1 MSFNSDRFV
10 FWLCCGATTCV
21 AISANLPPV
30 FFTTFSEAFG
40 GAAGLT
46 DEQIGRIPAVVFGG
60 FVAGI
65 AIASPIA
72 DAWGA
77 RAFVISGL
85 LSLCVGLSLLGFASS
100 YAVLLASAFLLGL
113 GAGLQ
118 EVVLSPVVAA
128 LQPHRRAT
136 LLNWMHASFSL
147 GGVATVVIGSASLH
161 LQVPWRVTTFAFVSV
176 PVLVIIGFALVR
188 RLPLLHE
195 EAAHEPLRRMV
206 FHPFLWVA
214 VALIALGG
222 GTELGVG
229 QWLPT
234 FAERSLGFTKA
245 SAALVLAGFSLA
257 MFAGRI
263 VSGHW
268 LANANPAK
276 MMLAFCAACIVLL
289 LVASFVPQ
297 RGVALA
303 ACIALGFAVSCYWP
317 TALSIAGN
325 RYPGGGASM
334 FGLLSAF
341 GNAGCMM
348 VPWVV
353 GIVAERSTL
362 NLGMAAI
369 AVCPV
374 IMITLLIGVI
384 KKQDANHR
392 LHG

>member
-1 MSFNSDRFV
+1 MKFSSDRFV

-30 FFTTFSEAFG
+30 FFTTFSDVFG

-77 RAFVISGL
+77 RVFVISGL
-85 LSLCVGLSLLGFASS
+85 LSLCAGLSLLGIATS
-100 YAVLLASAFLLGL
+100 YAVLLVSAFLLGL

-136 LLNWMHASFSL
+136 LLNWMHASFSI
-147 GGVATVVIGSASLH
+147 GAVATVMIGSASLH
-161 LQVPWRVTTFAFVSV
+161 LQVPWRVTTFAFTGV
-176 PVLVIIGFALVR
+176 PFVMLAGFVLVR

-206 FHPFLWVA
+206 LHPFLWMM

-222 GTELGVG
+222 GTELGVA
-229 QWLPT
+229 QWLPA

-245 SAALVLAGFSLA
+245 TAALVLAGFSLA

-268 LANANPAK
+268 LANVNPVR
-276 MMLAFCAACIVLL
+276 MMIAFCLACIVLL
-289 LVASFVPQ
+289 LIAAFVPQ
-297 RGVALA
+297 RSIALA

-341 GNAGCMM
+341 GNAGCMV

-362 NLGMAAI
+362 NMGMASIAI
-369 AVCPV
+369 GPV
-374 IMITLLIGVI
+374 IMLILLTGIL
-384 KKQDANHR
+384 KRANC
-392 LHG
+392 

>member
-21 AISANLPPV
+21 AISANVPPV
-30 FFTTFSEAFG
+30 FFTTFSDVFG

-77 RAFVISGL
+77 RVFVISGL
-85 LSLCVGLSLLGFASS
+85 LSLSAGLSLLGLAAS
-100 YAVLLASAFLLGL
+100 YTVLLLSAFLLGL

-136 LLNWMHASFSL
+136 LLNWMHASFSI
-147 GGVATVVIGSASLH
+147 GGVATVAIGSASLH
-161 LQVPWRVTTFAFVSV
+161 FGVPWRVTTFAFVSV
-176 PVLVIIGFALVR
+176 PFVMLIGFALVR

-206 FHPFLWVA
+206 LHPFLWVA

-222 GTELGVG
+222 GTELGIG
-229 QWLPT
+229 QWLPA

-257 MFAGRI
+257 MFVGRMA
-263 VSGHW
+263 SGHW
-268 LANANPAK
+268 LANVNPAK
-276 MMLAFCAACIVLL
+276 MMLAFCAGCVVLL
-289 LVASFVPQ
+289 VVAAFVPQ
-297 RGVALA
+297 QGVALA

-325 RYPGGGASM
+325 RYPGGGAAM

-341 GNAGCMM
+341 GNAGCML

-362 NLGMAAI
+362 NTGMASI
-369 AVCPV
+369 AVFPTV
-374 IMITLLIGVI
+374 MILLLLGLMRQS
-384 KKQDANHR
+384 KC
-392 LHG
+392 